1 MTYNVFG
8 GMFKLYSA
16 IRVPQPQLMV
26 EQQILRSAD
35 FFTRNLLTYSTVTIY
50 VTQLLKTTLKV

>member
-8 GMFKLYSA
+8 GTFKPYST

-26 EQQILRSAD
+26 EQQILRSVN
-35 FFTRNLLTYSTVTIY
+35 FFTRNLLTYSTVTN
-50 VTQLLKTTLKV
+50 VTDNYESF